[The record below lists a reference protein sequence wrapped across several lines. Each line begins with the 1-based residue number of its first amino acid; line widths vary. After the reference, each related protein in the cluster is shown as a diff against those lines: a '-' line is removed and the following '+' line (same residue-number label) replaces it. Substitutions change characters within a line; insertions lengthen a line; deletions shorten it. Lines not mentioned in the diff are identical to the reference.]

1 MISIFKILS
10 TFFFIFSFVLSLI
23 DSNFITAFYIS
34 IIIVNLFIIINYRK
48 NITLLFLYIFI
59 FFYTLSL
66 IPYYFYHIDV
76 SPWKDFNEIKYY
88 NTVIYIHG
96 LFLLIPLISNGTKF
110 DFSDWKFPSNTNKLG
125 FYFFL
130 LVCFLLIQFGVS
142 GTDIFEGGGYAIGE
156 SYKST
161 FFEYFS
167 LFFLL
172 AFYYSS
178 RNNLEILL
186 LVFITLL
193 YVYKSLLFGGRIEVI
208 QLFVLVSYILISDY
222 KFKFSPTKLIFGC
235 IFLYYINIVF
245 VGIRTNPLPLL
256 EGRFFDYL
264 NPFNSNYTDSDY
276 ISSNEGDVFQSSAR
290 LIGLIEN
297 DLLSFTSRIKAF
309 FSFILSIFFPSS
321 WLPEEASLIT
331 YKKDIYNSGGGG
343 LISIYFYAFLSWV
356 GPLIISIYILFINKF
371 FIKTKSDYIKLYG
384 IMVFATFPRWFAYNP
399 IILFKLCFWII
410 PVSFVFNV
418 IIKKLNFENINVK

>member
-130 LVCFLLIQFGVS
+130 LVCL
-142 GTDIFEGGGYAIGE
+142 
-156 SYKST
+156 
-161 FFEYFS
+161 
-167 LFFLL
+167 
-172 AFYYSS
+172 
-178 RNNLEILL
+178 
-186 LVFITLL
+186 
-193 YVYKSLLFGGRIEVI
+193 
-208 QLFVLVSYILISDY
+208 
-222 KFKFSPTKLIFGC
+222 
-235 IFLYYINIVF
+235 
-245 VGIRTNPLPLL
+245 
-256 EGRFFDYL
+256 
-264 NPFNSNYTDSDY
+264 
-276 ISSNEGDVFQSSAR
+276 
-290 LIGLIEN
+290 
-297 DLLSFTSRIKAF
+297 
-309 FSFILSIFFPSS
+309 
-321 WLPEEASLIT
+321 
-331 YKKDIYNSGGGG
+331 
-343 LISIYFYAFLSWV
+343 
-356 GPLIISIYILFINKF
+356 
-371 FIKTKSDYIKLYG
+371 
-384 IMVFATFPRWFAYNP
+384 
-399 IILFKLCFWII
+399 
-410 PVSFVFNV
+410 
-418 IIKKLNFENINVK
+418 